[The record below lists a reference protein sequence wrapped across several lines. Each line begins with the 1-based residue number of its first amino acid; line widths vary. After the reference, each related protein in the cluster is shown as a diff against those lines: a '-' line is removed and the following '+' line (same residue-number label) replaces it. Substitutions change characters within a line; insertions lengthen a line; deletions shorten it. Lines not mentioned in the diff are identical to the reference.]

1 MEVTVT
7 HIKRMVCLLLTLV
20 LLCGIT
26 PALAAPATAKPT
38 ATPNPYPAATLS
50 PDAAPYDP
58 EHPED
63 LEPEQ
68 LYAWSAIL
76 VESKSGEV
84 IFAKDPDTRRH
95 PASTTKI
102 MTLMLAC
109 LFIPESE
116 LEDTTV
122 VSVRAATLEDP
133 EATNMNLQA
142 GEEIRVIDLLY
153 GCAIKS
159 ANDAANAI
167 AEYVSGSVEAFV
179 ALMNQYAALIGCED
193 THFANPHGL
202 TDVNHYT
209 TARDMARI
217 ARAAMEVPLFREIVG
232 TYSYALPK
240 TNMNSKRTIYNTNTL
255 FKPSTEENPN
265 KYYYPYAIGIKTGT
279 TDAAQYCFVGAAEK
293 DDVELISV
301 VLYGSGPRGIWAD
314 TIKMMDYGFS
324 QYTSVTPIDLYN
336 MNPITIETS
345 NYSLQDSNMGKL
357 ALTCRPVNPADAV
370 RANIVAT
377 FAEVKAMASNLKK
390 TVIISYVRDFE
401 APFTAGEV
409 VGTMTFFPDGSEPV
423 EYHLVASRSI
433 GARENAPPSLQEII
447 DSVMNDPNPLPK
459 LNSRI
464 LVSYVVIPIVLI
476 WIIMHFISRLWSMRR
491 HRTSRT
497 PKVVHRH
504 LK

>member
-1 MEVTVT
+1 MRTPIRQNYHATICASYLGYVTQAIVNNFAPLLFVT
-7 HIKRMVCLLLTLV
+7 FAAVFGLSVEQITLLTTVNFLV
-20 LLCGIT
+20 QLCVDLISARVVDRIGYRPCIVAAHVFAAAGLVGLALLPHVL
-26 PALAAPATAKPT
+26 PAYT
-38 ATPNPYPAATLS
+38 
-50 PDAAPYDP
+50 
-58 EHPED
+58 
-63 LEPEQ
+63 
-68 LYAWSAIL
+68 
-76 VESKSGEV
+76 G
-84 IFAKDPDTRRH
+84 
-95 PASTTKI
+95 
-102 MTLMLAC
+102 LM
-109 LFIPESE
+109 
-116 LEDTTV
+116 
-122 VSVRAATLEDP
+122 
-133 EATNMNLQA
+133 
-142 GEEIRVIDLLY
+142 
-153 GCAIKS
+153 
-159 ANDAANAI
+159 
-167 AEYVSGSVEAFV
+167 
-179 ALMNQYAALIGCED
+179 
-193 THFANPHGL
+193 
-202 TDVNHYT
+202 
-209 TARDMARI
+209 
-217 ARAAMEVPLFREIVG
+217 
-232 TYSYALPK
+232 
-240 TNMNSKRTIYNTNTL
+240 
-255 FKPSTEENPN
+255 
-265 KYYYPYAIGIKTGT
+265 
-279 TDAAQYCFVGAAEK
+279 
-293 DDVELISV
+293 ISV

-409 VGTMTFFPDGSEPV
+409 VGTMTFFPDGGEPV

-476 WIIMHFISRLWSMRR
+476 WIIMHFISKLWSMRR